1 MSKDND
7 ILPTPLRWLTGIAAL
22 TSAFLAMDSLRLFS
36 ENPLLDFAITLQN
49 HYYYALIGLLLPLCF
64 LLNPSFSNNK
74 TYWFDGFLGFLS
86 VGVCGFFFA
95 NAETML
101 DYGWEFSAPD
111 HAVWMSYVLW
121 ALIMEGV
128 RRTGGWILFVLVF
141 VFSLYPI
148 FAESLPG
155 PISGMASTPA
165 DTAAYHVM
173 SIESILGLPFRAFAQ
188 LVIGFLIFGIALQK
202 TGGGRFFINLA
213 FAVFGHVRG
222 GSAKVALSLIHI

>member
-1 MSKDND
+1 MAIVVSKDTDN
-7 ILPTPLRWLTGIAAL
+7 LPTPLRWLAGIAAL

-74 TYWFDGFLGFLS
+74 TYWFDGFLGCL
-86 VGVCGFFFA
+86 VLIVCAFFFA

-111 HAVWMSYVLW
+111 YAVWMSYVLW

-128 RRTGGWILFVLVF
+128 RRTGGWILFSLVF
-141 VFSLYPI
+141 FFSLYPLGCQAI
-148 FAESLPG
+148 VFA
-155 PISGMASTPA
+155 
-165 DTAAYHVM
+165 
-173 SIESILGLPFRAFAQ
+173 
-188 LVIGFLIFGIALQK
+188 
-202 TGGGRFFINLA
+202 
-213 FAVFGHVRG
+213 
-222 GSAKVALSLIHI
+222 

>member
-1 MSKDND
+1 MAIVVSKDTDN
-7 ILPTPLRWLTGIAAL
+7 LPTPLKWLTGIAAL

-74 TYWFDGFLGFLS
+74 TYWFDGFLGCL
-86 VGVCGFFFA
+86 VLIVCAFFFA

-111 HAVWMSYVLW
+111 YAVWMSYVLW

-128 RRTGGWILFVLVF
+128 RRTGGWILFGLVF
-141 VFSLYPI
+141 FFSLYPI

-155 PISGMASTPA
+155 PISG
-165 DTAAYHVM
+165 
-173 SIESILGLPFRAFAQ
+173 
-188 LVIGFLIFGIALQK
+188 
-202 TGGGRFFINLA
+202 
-213 FAVFGHVRG
+213 
-222 GSAKVALSLIHI
+222 LSLIHI

>member
-1 MSKDND
+1 MSKDTDN
-7 ILPTPLRWLTGIAAL
+7 LPTPLRWLTGIAAL

-49 HYYYALIGLLLPLCF
+49 HYYYALIGVLLPLCF

-74 TYWFDGFLGFLS
+74 TYWFDGFLGCLALI
-86 VGVCGFFFA
+86 VCAFFFA

-111 HAVWMSYVLW
+111 SAVWMSYVLW

-128 RRTGGWILFVLVF
+128 RRTGGWILFILVF

-148 FAESLPG
+148 FAESLP
-155 PISGMASTPA
+155 
-165 DTAAYHVM
+165 
-173 SIESILGLPFRAFAQ
+173 
-188 LVIGFLIFGIALQK
+188 
-202 TGGGRFFINLA
+202 
-213 FAVFGHVRG
+213 
-222 GSAKVALSLIHI
+222 

>member
-1 MSKDND
+1 MANRNSCSNQRFFGNGFSE
-7 ILPTPLRWLTGIAAL
+7 T
-22 TSAFLAMDSLRLFS
+22 FS

-141 VFSLYPI
+141 VFFSLSNI
-148 FAESLPG
+148 CREL
-155 PISGMASTPA
+155 TR
-165 DTAAYHVM
+165 TN
-173 SIESILGLPFRAFAQ
+173 FRHGVYA
-188 LVIGFLIFGIALQK
+188 
-202 TGGGRFFINLA
+202 GRYS
-213 FAVFGHVRG
+213 R
-222 GSAKVALSLIHI
+222 LSCYEH

>member
-1 MSKDND
+1 MAIVVSKDTDN
-7 ILPTPLRWLTGIAAL
+7 LPTPLRWLTGIAAL

-74 TYWFDGFLGFLS
+74 TYWFDGFLGCL
-86 VGVCGFFFA
+86 VLIVCAFFFA

-111 HAVWMSYVLW
+111 YAVWMSYVLW

-128 RRTGGWILFVLVF
+128 RRTGGWILFGLVF
-141 VFSLYPI
+141 FFSLYPI

-155 PISGMASTPA
+155 PISG
-165 DTAAYHVM
+165 
-173 SIESILGLPFRAFAQ
+173 
-188 LVIGFLIFGIALQK
+188 
-202 TGGGRFFINLA
+202 
-213 FAVFGHVRG
+213 
-222 GSAKVALSLIHI
+222 LSLIHI